1 MKLKFIATILFFIT
15 LIFSASAQDLDALLD
30 EETDEITDYSI
41 ATFLN
46 SRIINGH
53 SVEQMPKNGLDF
65 RIAHR
70 FGTFNEGGKEFY
82 GLDESNSYFVLDY
95 GITDRIMVG
104 VGRATLNKLATGY
117 LKFKIFR
124 QSSGAV
130 NFPMSISFLTS
141 ASATTKTYSDEVRND
156 DFISRLEYTY
166 LLLLARKMNKVSV
179 QLSPTFVHRNLVD
192 TKEDLNNIAALG
204 IGGRYK
210 ITSKWAVNAE
220 YFYVNHS
227 SLDKYYNPLSFA
239 VSYQVSH
246 HVFQILLTNSMP
258 ITANSFIGNTTH
270 SWTNGDLRLGFNIST
285 VF

>member
-1 MKLKFIATILFFIT
+1 MKLKFTPILFFFIT
-15 LIFSASAQDLDALLD
+15 LILSASAQDLDALLD
-30 EETDEITDYSI
+30 EETDEVTNYSI

-46 SRIINGH
+46 SRVINGH

-70 FGTFNEGGKEFY
+70 FGTFNEGSKELY
-82 GLDESNSYFVLDY
+82 GLDESNSYFVIDY

-117 LKFKIFR
+117 LKFKLFR
-124 QSSGAV
+124 QSSGTI

-141 ASATTKTYSDEVRND
+141 ASATTTTYSDEVRND
-156 DFISRLEYTY
+156 DFISRLDYTY
-166 LLLLARKMNKVSV
+166 QLFLARKMNKVSL
-179 QLSPTFVHRNLVD
+179 QLSPTFVHRNLVN

-204 IGGRYK
+204 ISGRYK
-210 ITSKWAVNAE
+210 ITSKLAINAE

-227 SLDKYYNPLSFA
+227 RLDKYYNPLSFA

-246 HVFQILLTNSMP
+246 HVFQVLLTNSMP

-270 SWTNGDLRLGFNIST
+270 SWTNGDIRLGFNIST

>member
-156 DFISRLEYTY
+156 DFISRLDYTY
-166 LLLLARKMNKVSV
+166 QLLLARKMNKVSV